1 MEVAVEGREEEDA
14 KAALTL
20 GRGATGGFEEQQQK
34 GEEREREV
42 NSRAW

>member
-1 MEVAVEGREEEDA
+1 MRSWSWQDA
-14 KAALTL
+14 KAALAL